1 MRLHTRQGIAAL
13 FIAAAATGACGREEP
28 EAPVAQV
35 QSQSV
40 QQANMPTLV
49 TGCLKAGEASD
60 TFVLT
65 TAQSVDG
72 TPAATYQLHGN
83 AGVNLVDHIGK
94 RIEITGTVREHAQIA
109 TREPA
114 RPAGDKD
121 DKAAGTAGTPT
132 VQTNTQLSIKQL
144 DVTSVKRAGGDCEL

>member
-1 MRLHTRQGIAAL
+1 MRLNTQQGIAAL
-13 FIAAAATGACGREEP
+13 FIAAAAAGACSREEP

-35 QSQSV
+35 QTQSV
-40 QQANMPTLV
+40 QQTNMPTLV
-49 TGCLKAGEASD
+49 TGCLKAGEASE

-94 RIEITGTVREHAQIA
+94 RIEITGTVREQAQIA

-114 RPAGDKD
+114 RPAD
-121 DKAAGTAGTPT
+121 DKATGTAGTPT
-132 VQTNTQLSIKQL
+132 VQTKTELSIKQL
-144 DVTSVKRAGGDCEL
+144 DVTAVKSAGGDCEL